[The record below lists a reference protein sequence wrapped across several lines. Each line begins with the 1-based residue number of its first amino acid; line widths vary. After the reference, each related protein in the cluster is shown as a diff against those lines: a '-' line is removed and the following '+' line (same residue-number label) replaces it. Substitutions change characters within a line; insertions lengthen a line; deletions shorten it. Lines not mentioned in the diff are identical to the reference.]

1 VTVNCNCTD
10 TTSYRT
16 LLQLRTDLMVA
27 LGYAVQA
34 ASPPPGMASLLTLHL
49 QQAQRQIIQRFPS
62 LRTERWFTW
71 SLVAG
76 ERFYDFPDNDE
87 GVYIYAP
94 TEGTATPLPTGGT
107 LSAATYTYRI
117 SALNANGETL
127 ASLVLAAVTSGATSR
142 VSLDWS
148 AGAVEGATSYKIYG
162 RTAGAELYIA
172 STTAVVLTYIDTGAI
187 TPAGALPA
195 ANTTAECTKVINQ
208 YQITWVGVE
217 QDNSWY
223 ELRKGV
229 NPVML
234 GYDETGWPQTY
245 ELRQCIEIWPAP
257 AATSGSLRIKARFK
271 PEAFTADSDKTTIDD
286 DLVFMLAL
294 ANLKAHYR
302 QPDAG
307 NYVSQF
313 ETHMMSLVAGTHA
326 SARYISGTSRNT
338 NDNYVEPRTTVPFT

>member
-1 VTVNCNCTD
+1 MSVNCNCTD

-71 SLVAG
+71 SLEAG
-76 ERFYDFPDNDE
+76 ERFYDFPNNDE
-87 GVYIYAP
+87 NGLPTPTGVVV
-94 TEGTATPLPTGGT
+94 TASSTGGT
-107 LSAATYTYRI
+107 LAAGIKSYRVSAI
-117 SALNANGETL
+117 NSFGETL
-127 ASLVLAAVTSGATSR
+127 ASTAVTVFTGGATSSTTITFTAVYGATGYKLYGRTSGSELLMYTSGAET
-142 VSLDWS
+142 
-148 AGAVEGATSYKIYG
+148 
-162 RTAGAELYIA
+162 
-172 STTAVVLTYIDTGAI
+172 LTFTDDGSV
-187 TPAGALPA
+187 TPAGALPV
-195 ANTTAECTKVINQ
+195 ANTAIECAKQINQ
-208 YQITWVGVE
+208 YQITWVGVDQE
-217 QDNSWY
+217 NAWY
-223 ELRKGV
+223 ELRKGI
-229 NPVML
+229 NPTSL
-234 GYDETGWPQTY
+234 GYDQTGWPQAY

-257 AATSGSLRIKARFK
+257 ATTSGALRVKARFK
-271 PEAFTADSDKTTIDD
+271 PEAFTADGDKTTIDD

-326 SARYISGTSRNT
+326 SARYISGTRRDGDT
-338 NDNYVEPRTTVPFT
+338 NYVEPRTTVPFA